1 MAKETNNRW
10 YWTVVVGIIAYMAGG
25 FFNPWMEHYGGKALS
40 KFIDPDVELRCE
52 SILLTKSRTGEVPNV
67 KLKYIVRNH
76 DETDRT
82 VALKL
87 LSATNAGLTADVP
100 MSPIRLEGLGIHYD
114 SIDFP
119 APTLRMMFRLQP
131 TIRNQQWT
139 IEYEVGDQKTEYSI
153 ALDTAEIT
161 KLSYLLTPSDSFAM
175 SNLGF
180 WEFFHTTPAT
190 FVDTVNG
197 VATLSHDYYLYNV
210 FVAPTEA
217 VELGV
222 DSNYD
227 NVADWFP
234 GVNDLGKDF
243 PGRVSEI
250 TFDCSIYSR
259 RVAGFVIGV
268 KENHYPRDSMFFE
281 QLIGSGYEKM
291 YSNFGAIIDPR
302 VKLADQFIYIRF
314 RM

>member
-1 MAKETNNRW
+1 MEEERKRGW
-10 YWTVVVGIIAYMAGG
+10 YWTAAVAIIAYMAGG
-25 FFNPWMEHYGGKALS
+25 FFNPWMDHYGTAAL
-40 KFIDPDVELRCE
+40 KWFNEPNIDMRCE
-52 SILLTKSRTGEVPNV
+52 SILLTKPRVGRVPSV
-67 KLKYIVRNH
+67 KLVYIVKNL
-76 DETDRT
+76 DDFDRT
-82 VALKL
+82 VALSRL
-87 LSATNAGLTADVP
+87 YAVNAGLESTIPA
-100 MSPIRLEGLGIHYD
+100 SPIRLSGLGIYID
-114 SIDFP
+114 SVEFP
-119 APTLRMMFRLQP
+119 APTLQMMFRLQP

-139 IEYEVGDQKTEYSI
+139 IGYEVGDEKAEYSI

-180 WEFFHTTPAT
+180 WEFFHKTPAT

-227 NVADWFP
+227 NVTDWFP

-259 RVAGFVIGV
+259 RVAGFVLGV

-281 QLIGSGYEKM
+281 HLIGSGYEKM
-291 YSNFGAIIDPR
+291 YANFGAIIDPR